1 VLPDAIVYP
10 LTQPEGRSVADIVIN
25 AGIPVALWLLAL
37 LGRDHLDRA
46 IAAERRLATEQLRAL
61 EERARRSEASAA
73 ERRRIARECH
83 DVIGHG
89 ITLVLLYTEAAQA
102 RLGNREPAATE
113 ALDVAAAA
121 GRTAL
126 ADVRQVLDVLRA
138 DDDGD
143 AGVGGLDEV
152 AELVERVRGAGA
164 TVDWQAVDLPPEL
177 PATVSTTAY
186 RVVQEALTNALR
198 HAPGAPV
205 RITLCG
211 DREALRVQ
219 VVDAGSTTAAGRS
232 TGSSGFGLAG
242 LRERVGL
249 LGGQLAAGPLG
260 DRPGWQVTASLPVA
274 PVRR

>member
-1 VLPDAIVYP
+1 
-10 LTQPEGRSVADIVIN
+10 
-25 AGIPVALWLLAL
+25 
-37 LGRDHLDRA
+37 
-46 IAAERRLATEQLRAL
+46 
-61 EERARRSEASAA
+61 
-73 ERRRIARECH
+73 
-83 DVIGHG
+83 
-89 ITLVLLYTEAAQA
+89 
-102 RLGNREPAATE
+102 
-113 ALDVAAAA
+113 
-121 GRTAL
+121 
-126 ADVRQVLDVLRA
+126 
-138 DDDGD
+138 
-143 AGVGGLDEV
+143 VG
-152 AELVERVRGAGA
+152 
-164 TVDWQAVDLPPEL
+164 WQTVDLPPEL

-232 TGSSGFGLAG
+232 TGSSGYGLAG